1 MSESDGACKLA
12 LARGKTAVTR
22 VGGGQG
28 NDDMYR
34 SVINFNYAEPRK
46 KHYHVLG
53 GSEGMIGGGG
63 GYMMGKFYIA
73 IRVLVVILI
82 ISYVNT
88 MPNNIISGG
97 GLARGEERTY
107 GCAADQVLELEMILP
122 DGQHVKFG
130 YVYFIEIS
138 TVVFQQYSTND
149 SCRMNSLCIT
159 QPH

>member
-1 MSESDGACKLA
+1 LSESDSACKLA

-63 GYMMGKFYIA
+63 VGNDPTRWTTCQVWVCISSSMIFLLTYSN
-73 IRVLVVILI
+73 ILRLT
-82 ISYVNT
+82 V
-88 MPNNIISGG
+88 
-97 GLARGEERTY
+97 
-107 GCAADQVLELEMILP
+107 CAV
-122 DGQHVKFG
+122 
-130 YVYFIEIS
+130 
-138 TVVFQQYSTND
+138 
-149 SCRMNSLCIT
+149 CRMNFLCTT
-159 QPH
+159 QLH

>member
-1 MSESDGACKLA
+1 MSGSDGACKLA

-63 GYMMGKFYIA
+63 GYLMGKFYFEMSMFCY
-73 IRVLVVILI
+73 ILI

-88 MPNNIISGG
+88 CQLYRSYQVEDWAGEKRELTAVPLIKCLNWKFLGIRVRGG
-97 GLARGEERTY
+97 IRPPRLRRPRARKRPHVASTSSPHLRT
-107 GCAADQVLELEMILP
+107 
-122 DGQHVKFG
+122 
-130 YVYFIEIS
+130 
-138 TVVFQQYSTND
+138 
-149 SCRMNSLCIT
+149 
-159 QPH
+159 